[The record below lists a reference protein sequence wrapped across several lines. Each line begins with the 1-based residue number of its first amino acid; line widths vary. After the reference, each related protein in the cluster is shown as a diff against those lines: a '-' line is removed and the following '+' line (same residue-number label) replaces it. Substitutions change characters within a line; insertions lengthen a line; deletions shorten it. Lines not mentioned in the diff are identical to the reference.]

1 MLENCVEEGPGR
13 GANGREAMFEGPDES
28 QRATD
33 DAKSRKRT
41 RSASMKTNA
50 VRCAAGLVFLVG
62 GAPLPACGQFIYP
75 PVFVV
80 PPPAQDYGASRPA
93 SRLSPDKPKPADPP
107 AQAKPAGHY
116 EGRTYVPD

>member
-1 MLENCVEEGPGR
+1 
-13 GANGREAMFEGPDES
+13 MFEGPDEG

-41 RSASMKTNA
+41 GNASMKTNA
-50 VRCAAGLVFLVG
+50 VRFAAGLVFFIV
-62 GAPLPACGQFIYP
+62 GAPFPACGQFIYP

-80 PPPAQDYGASRPA
+80 PPQAQDYGAPRPA
-93 SRLSPDKPKPADPP
+93 SRPPLDKPKPADPP

-116 EGRTYVPD
+116 EGRSYVPD

>member
-1 MLENCVEEGPGR
+1 
-13 GANGREAMFEGPDES
+13 MFEGPDES

-41 RSASMKTNA
+41 RNASMKTNA
-50 VRCAAGLVFLVG
+50 VRFAAGLVLFIV
-62 GAPLPACGQFIYP
+62 GAPFPACGQFIYP

-80 PPPAQDYGASRPA
+80 PPPAQDYGSPRPA
-93 SRLSPDKPKPADPP
+93 SRPPLDQPKPADPP

-116 EGRTYVPD
+116 EGRRYVPD